1 VAWQLTRAAEW
12 EAARAAVSET
22 HETKAVEVALLAF
35 QRHLQSAVQ
44 KQSHGE
50 STAKL
55 AEQVGVGGH
64 PLGRWGVPNHCAGV
78 SRRGGDTQAAPTQ
91 RCKRAHAPAELT
103 TPPQMDTDCTALVS
117 DQQLLGTRFAASTT
131 HGQLSAAQGC
141 ATTVSRSHTI
151 RLTS

>member
-1 VAWQLTRAAEW
+1 MAWQLTRAAEW

-64 PLGRWGVPNHCAGV
+64 PLGRWGVPNHWCGGE
-78 SRRGGDTQAAPTQ
+78 STWRRHTGSADTTM
-91 RCKRAHAPAELT
+91 RASPR
-103 TPPQMDTDCTALVS
+103 PC
-117 DQQLLGTRFAASTT
+117 
-131 HGQLSAAQGC
+131 
-141 ATTVSRSHTI
+141 
-151 RLTS
+151 